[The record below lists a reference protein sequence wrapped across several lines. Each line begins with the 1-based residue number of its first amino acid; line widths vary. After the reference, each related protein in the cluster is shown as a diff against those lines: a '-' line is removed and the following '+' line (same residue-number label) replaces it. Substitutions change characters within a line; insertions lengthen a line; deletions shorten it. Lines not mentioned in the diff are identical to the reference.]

1 MNSNTMSLRKW
12 IFSKTFQRKL
22 LSVIVCTLIVSF
34 SIVYIIKPN
43 LLISGGLTGLSIL
56 TSNVTGISLPLLIF
70 ILNIPTSVLSFFF
83 LDRDFTFFSTL
94 SILLLSVFSSFY
106 QKILPGFYLTKEPIL
121 ACIFGGLLNGIGM
134 GIAFR
139 NGTSTGGLDIVAA
152 ILKKKFNIT
161 IGSVLMGINFIIV
174 SSLGYFF
181 SIDKVL
187 FTLILMF
194 INYNVVDKIQLGVGK
209 QKQVLAI
216 SEKNEEI
223 AREIYKEVHRGATY
237 IKGVTSYKK
246 KDVYI
251 LYVVCSSK
259 QLVKIR
265 QIIKEIDPDA
275 FVAVSDTSEILGNG
289 FKELSV

>member
-1 MNSNTMSLRKW
+1 MNSNTLSLRKW

>member
-1 MNSNTMSLRKW
+1 MNSNALSLRKW

-121 ACIFGGLLNGIGM
+121 ACIFGGLLNGLGM

-289 FKELSV
+289 FRELSV

>member
-1 MNSNTMSLRKW
+1 MNSNTLSLRKW

-22 LSVIVCTLIVSF
+22 LSVIICTLIVSF

-94 SILLLSVFSSFY
+94 SILLLSVFASFY

-152 ILKKKFNIT
+152 ILKKKFNIS

-289 FKELSV
+289 FRELSV

>member
-1 MNSNTMSLRKW
+1 MNSNTLSLRKW

-106 QKILPGFYLTKEPIL
+106 QKILPGFYLTNEPIL
-121 ACIFGGLLNGIGM
+121 ACIFGGLLNGLGM

>member
-1 MNSNTMSLRKW
+1 MNSNALSLRKW

-121 ACIFGGLLNGIGM
+121 ACIFGGLLNGLGM

-237 IKGVTSYKK
+237 IKGITSYKK

-289 FKELSV
+289 FRELSV

>member
-1 MNSNTMSLRKW
+1 MD
-12 IFSKTFQRKL
+12 FSKTFGRKL
-22 LSVIVCTLIVSF
+22 LSVIVCNIILAF

-43 LLISGGLTGLSIL
+43 LLISGGLTGTSIL
-56 TSNVTGISLPLLIF
+56 ISNVTGLSLPMLIF
-70 ILNIPTSVLSFFF
+70 LLNIPTSILSMFF

-94 SILLLSVFSSFY
+94 SILLLSLFASFY
-106 QKILPGFYLTKEPIL
+106 QKIAPDFYLTKEPIL
-121 ACIFGGLLNGIGM
+121 ACVFGGILNGTGM

-139 NGTSTGGLDIVAA
+139 NGTSTGGLNIVAA

-181 SIDKVL
+181 TFDKVL

-194 INYNVVDKIQLGVGK
+194 INYNVVDKMQLGVGK
-209 QKQVLAI
+209 QKQLLII

-223 AREIYKEVHRGATY
+223 AREIYKEIHRGATF
-237 IKGVTSYKK
+237 INGVTSYKR

-251 LYVVCSSK
+251 LYVVCSSR
-259 QLVKIR
+259 QLVKVR
-265 QIIKEIDPDA
+265 QIIKEYDPEA
-275 FVAVSDTSEILGNG
+275 FVSVSDTSEILGNG

>member
-1 MNSNTMSLRKW
+1 MNSNALSLRKW

-121 ACIFGGLLNGIGM
+121 ACIFGGLLNGLGM

-237 IKGVTSYKK
+237 IKGITSYKK

-265 QIIKEIDPDA
+265 QIIREIDPDA

>member
-1 MNSNTMSLRKW
+1 MNSRRISLKEW
-12 IFSKTFQRKL
+12 IFSKTFGRKL
-22 LSVIVCTLIVSF
+22 LSVIVCNIILAF

-43 LLISGGLTGLSIL
+43 LLISGGLTGTSIL
-56 TSNVTGISLPLLIF
+56 ISNVTGLSLPMLIF
-70 ILNIPTSVLSFFF
+70 LLNIPTSILSMFF

-94 SILLLSVFSSFY
+94 SILLLSLFASFY
-106 QKILPGFYLTKEPIL
+106 QKIAPDFYLTKEPIL
-121 ACIFGGLLNGIGM
+121 ACVFGGILNGTGM

-139 NGTSTGGLDIVAA
+139 NGTSTGGLNIVAA

-181 SIDKVL
+181 TFDKVL

-194 INYNVVDKIQLGVGK
+194 INYNVVDKMQLGVGK
-209 QKQVLAI
+209 QKQLLII

-223 AREIYKEVHRGATY
+223 AREIYKEIHRGATF
-237 IKGVTSYKK
+237 INGVTSYKR

-251 LYVVCSSK
+251 LYVVCSSR
-259 QLVKIR
+259 QLVKVR
-265 QIIKEIDPDA
+265 QIIKEYDPEA
-275 FVAVSDTSEILGNG
+275 FVSVSDTSEILGNG

>member
-1 MNSNTMSLRKW
+1 MNSNTLSLRKW

-22 LSVIVCTLIVSF
+22 LSVIICTLIVSF
-34 SIVYIIKPN
+34 SIVYVIKPN

-152 ILKKKFNIT
+152 ILKKKFNIS

>member
-1 MNSNTMSLRKW
+1 MNSNALSLRKW

-265 QIIKEIDPDA
+265 QIIREIDPDA

>member
-1 MNSNTMSLRKW
+1 MNSNALSLRKW

-22 LSVIVCTLIVSF
+22 LSVIICTLIVSF

-152 ILKKKFNIT
+152 ILKKKFNIS

-265 QIIKEIDPDA
+265 QIIREIDPDA

-289 FKELSV
+289 FRELSV

>member
-121 ACIFGGLLNGIGM
+121 ACIFGGLLNGLGM

-152 ILKKKFNIT
+152 ILKKKFNIS

-237 IKGVTSYKK
+237 IKGITSYKK

>member
-1 MNSNTMSLRKW
+1 MNSSKMSLKNW
-12 IFSKTFQRKL
+12 IFSKTFGRKL
-22 LSVIVCTLIVSF
+22 LSVIVCSLLVSF

-56 TSNVTGISLPLLIF
+56 TSNVTGLSLPMLIF
-70 ILNIPTSVLSFFF
+70 VLNIPTSILSLFF

-94 SILLLSVFSSFY
+94 SIVLLSVFASFY
-106 QKILPGFYLTKEPIL
+106 QRIAPDFFLTKEPIL
-121 ACIFGGLLNGIGM
+121 ACVFGGVLNGAGM

-139 NGTSTGGLDIVAA
+139 NGTSTGGLDIIAA
-152 ILKKKFNIT
+152 ILKKNFNIT
-161 IGSVLMGINFIIV
+161 IGSVLMGINFLIV

-181 SIDKVL
+181 SFDKVL

-216 SEKNEEI
+216 SDKNEEI
-223 AREIYKEVHRGATY
+223 AREIHKEIHRGATY

-246 KDVYI
+246 KDVNI

-259 QLVKIR
+259 QLVKVR
-265 QIIKEIDPDA
+265 QIIKDLDPDA
-275 FVAVSDTSEILGNG
+275 FVAVSDTSEILGKG
-289 FKELSV
+289 FKELSL

>member
-1 MNSNTMSLRKW
+1 MNSKTRSFKKW
-12 IFSKTFQRKL
+12 ILSKNFRIKL
-22 LSVIVCTLIVSF
+22 LSVLVCNLIVAF

-56 TSNVTGISLPLLIF
+56 TSNVTGLSLPLLIF

-94 SILLLSVFSSFY
+94 SILLLSVFASFY
-106 QKILPGFYLTKEPIL
+106 QKLMPGFYLTKEPIL
-121 ACIFGGLLNGIGM
+121 ACIFGGLLNGTGM

-139 NGTSTGGLDIVAA
+139 HGTSTGGLDIVAA
-152 ILKKKFNIT
+152 ILKKHFNIT

-209 QKQVLAI
+209 QKQILAI
-216 SEKNEEI
+216 SDKNEEI
-223 AREIYKEVHRGATY
+223 AREIHAEIHRGATY
-237 IKGVTSYKK
+237 IKGLTSYKK
-246 KDVYI
+246 KDVNI
-251 LYVVCSSK
+251 LYVVCSTR
-259 QLVKIR
+259 QLVKVR
-265 QIIKEIDPDA
+265 RIIKEMDPDA
-275 FVAVSDTSEILGNG
+275 FVSVSDTSEILGNG

>member
-1 MNSNTMSLRKW
+1 MNSNALSLRKW

-121 ACIFGGLLNGIGM
+121 ACIFGGLLNGLGM

-139 NGTSTGGLDIVAA
+139 NGTSTGGLDVVAA

>member
-1 MNSNTMSLRKW
+1 MNSNALSLRKW

-121 ACIFGGLLNGIGM
+121 ACIFGGLSNGLGM

>member
-1 MNSNTMSLRKW
+1 MNSNALSLRKW

-94 SILLLSVFSSFY
+94 SILLLSIFASFY

-259 QLVKIR
+259 QLVKLR

-275 FVAVSDTSEILGNG
+275 FVSVSDTSEILGNG

>member
-1 MNSNTMSLRKW
+1 MNSNALSLRKW

-106 QKILPGFYLTKEPIL
+106 QKILPGFYLTKEPVL

>member
-1 MNSNTMSLRKW
+1 MNSNTLSLRKW

-94 SILLLSVFSSFY
+94 SILLLSIFASFY

-289 FKELSV
+289 FRELSV

>member
-1 MNSNTMSLRKW
+1 MNSNTLSLRKW

-22 LSVIVCTLIVSF
+22 LSVIICTLIVSF

-94 SILLLSVFSSFY
+94 SILLLSIFSSFY

-121 ACIFGGLLNGIGM
+121 ACIFGGLLNGLGM

-237 IKGVTSYKK
+237 IKGITSYKK

>member
-1 MNSNTMSLRKW
+1 MNSNTMSLKNW

-121 ACIFGGLLNGIGM
+121 ACIFGGLLNGLGM

-152 ILKKKFNIT
+152 ILKKKFNIS

-289 FKELSV
+289 FRELSV

>member
-121 ACIFGGLLNGIGM
+121 ACIFGGLLNGLGM

-152 ILKKKFNIT
+152 ILKKKFNIS

>member
-1 MNSNTMSLRKW
+1 MNSNTLSLRKW

-22 LSVIVCTLIVSF
+22 LSVIICTLIVSF

-152 ILKKKFNIT
+152 ILKKKFNIS

-259 QLVKIR
+259 QLVKLR

>member
-1 MNSNTMSLRKW
+1 MNSNALSLRKW

-94 SILLLSVFSSFY
+94 SILLLSIFSSFY

-121 ACIFGGLLNGIGM
+121 ACIFGGLLNGLGM

-174 SSLGYFF
+174 SSLGYLF

>member
-1 MNSNTMSLRKW
+1 MNSNTLSLRKW

-94 SILLLSVFSSFY
+94 SILLLSIFASFY

>member
-152 ILKKKFNIT
+152 ILKKKFNIS

-237 IKGVTSYKK
+237 IKGITSYKK

>member
-1 MNSNTMSLRKW
+1 M
-12 IFSKTFQRKL
+12 
-22 LSVIVCTLIVSF
+22 
-34 SIVYIIKPN
+34 
-43 LLISGGLTGLSIL
+43 
-56 TSNVTGISLPLLIF
+56 
-70 ILNIPTSVLSFFF
+70 SFFF

-121 ACIFGGLLNGIGM
+121 ACIFGGLLNGLGM